1 MQIDSEKL
9 ITITNFAKQKGLT
22 RQYVY
27 RLIDSGIFSSI
38 QIDGIQFVVL
48 DELAENFKRQ
58 RKEKVRKP

>member
-1 MQIDSEKL
+1 MQLDSEKL

-27 RLIDSGIFSSI
+27 RLIDSGIFNSI

-48 DELAENFKRQ
+48 DDLAENFKRQ
-58 RKEKVRKP
+58 RKVKVRKP